1 MAEPLTALLLALWAP
16 LWRWPAPLATRVVA
30 ARVLAQA
37 AGLRCP
43 VVETASPPPS
53 AQQLGDAMHRVDLA
67 KAWEGCVGF
76 SWAVECLLQD
86 LQLTEQGRAA

>member
-1 MAEPLTALLLALWAP
+1 MAEPLAALLLALWAP
-16 LWRWPAPLATRVVA
+16 LWRWQAPVVPRVVT

-53 AQQLGDAMHRVDLA
+53 AQQLGDLLHRVDLA
-67 KAWEGCVGF
+67 RAWEGCADL
-76 SWAVECLLQD
+76 SWSVECLLHD
-86 LQLTEQGRAA
+86 LQLAECGRAA

>member
-16 LWRWPAPLATRVVA
+16 LWRWPAPLAPRVVA

-37 AGLRCP
+37 AGLACP

-53 AQQLGDAMHRVDLA
+53 AQQLGDLVHRVDLA
-67 KAWEGCVGF
+67 KAWQGCADL
-76 SWAVECLLQD
+76 SWSVECLLQD
-86 LQLTEQGRAA
+86 LQLAERGRAA